1 MFDHPDDA
9 GGRHRGHSSS
19 SDAVDIRSPDW
30 SAVDA
35 MEQLRAN
42 DDDPRDDDDDDDAKR
57 QNAIVRIIDGES
69 VLVNTTRGEGGGV
82 NTKDEVNVALILKE
96 LPTHLI
102 ALLIVTKRQR
112 RDSGRN
118 KP

>member
-1 MFDHPDDA
+1 
-9 GGRHRGHSSS
+9 
-19 SDAVDIRSPDW
+19 
-30 SAVDA
+30 

-57 QNAIVRIIDGES
+57 PKRDRANHDGES

-96 LPTHLI
+96 LPTTRLHF
-102 ALLIVTKRQR
+102 
-112 RDSGRN
+112 
-118 KP
+118 